1 MSNKDKFELTQREKL
16 IEFLGYL
23 LPALL
28 LLGLFAKIV
37 IF

>member
-1 MSNKDKFELTQREKL
+1 MNEKDKFELTQQEKL

-23 LPALL
+23 IPALL
-28 LLGLFAKIV
+28 LVALFVKIV

>member
-1 MSNKDKFELTQREKL
+1 MSEKDKFELTQQEKL

-23 LPALL
+23 VPALL
-28 LLGLFAKIV
+28 LIALFAKIV

>member
-1 MSNKDKFELTQREKL
+1 MNDKDKFELTQREKL

-28 LLGLFAKIV
+28 LIALFAKIV